1 MYSIFK
7 LQKSKAKRK
16 VENPEGENTLPIEEP
31 G

>member
-16 VENPEGENTLPIEEP
+16 VENPKGESALPTDKQ